1 MCNSFRQLS
10 LYGWRGKKQHRA
22 GCSAHSLS
30 HWRVPSPTSPSLLA
44 LRSSPGSREIIYQ
57 VDTEAHGKEKNFQD
71 GSRVADLADC
81 KQNAY
86 HSWTQWNFS
95 SFFYK
100 PSEIANSLPGIMPG
114 GYWTVIINHINI
126 ILKGFISLCMLC
138 APGEWAWVIVVF
150 LNSVLKTRCTDAL
163 VSSWCLERTSFVLL
177 CEHQGDRMWLNYNR
191 CHSSQGHCWYLLLF
205 SCVHYRV
212 GVGGPSVLFLLVNE

>member
-10 LYGWRGKKQHRA
+10 LYGWRGKKQRRA

-44 LRSSPGSREIIYQ
+44 LRSSPGSRESIYQ
-57 VDTEAHGKEKNFQD
+57 VDTEAHGKEKSFQD

-81 KQNAY
+81 KQNGY

-114 GYWTVIINHINI
+114 GYWNVIINHINI
-126 ILKGFISLCMLC
+126 ILKGFHQSRHALCSRRVSLSHSGLPELC
-138 APGEWAWVIVVF
+138 V
-150 LNSVLKTRCTDAL
+150 KDKMHRCTGFFL
-163 VSSWCLERTSFVLL
+163 VSTKDQF
-177 CEHQGDRMWLNYNR
+177 
-191 CHSSQGHCWYLLLF
+191 
-205 SCVHYRV
+205 RV
-212 GVGGPSVLFLLVNE
+212 VTWTPRWQNVAKLQ